1 MKKALSILILSVL
14 ALSACATSRPNIK
27 DYANKGKAEK
37 EVTEVV
43 QAEGLVAVLN
53 NDILDAKKRALGEAQ
68 RNAVEMTVGV
78 YVNAATRVEKAIMVD
93 QQILSKTNGY
103 IKKYKILAEGRE
115 GDFYKTKIEALV
127 KIEAINKD
135 LNLLGLTAPPAP
147 ATTNLRIGV
156 VIMDLVDGAPDDGG
170 VSENTLGDRLLS
182 LQYKLVAVSEIA
194 QAAKN
199 LQVNDFLNNLDQQK
213 KVGELVKADVL
224 IIGKATSSFN
234 TDQGLGGM
242 VSYRAN
248 ISFKVLKIKQSALIY
263 SNSFSSGGVSTT
275 REAAGK
281 EALKRVSAI
290 AAEDLVRVLDQRLK
304 TFNFISVT
312 VKNVSTLNQLNA
324 VIKGLQ
330 NMIEVKYTQTE
341 NFNTGT
347 ADIKVG
353 AEIENIP
360 SIAQKLETKVEGI
373 KIKVTAVTNSSIDVE
388 IQ

>member
-1 MKKALSILILSVL
+1 LKKVLYILILSVL
-14 ALSACATSRPNIK
+14 VLSACATSRPNIK
-27 DYANKGKAEK
+27 DYANKNKEEK
-37 EVTEVV
+37 EITEVV
-43 QAEGLVAVLN
+43 QAEGMVAVLN

-103 IKKYKILAEGRE
+103 IKKYKLLSEGRE

-127 KIEAINKD
+127 KIEAVNKD
-135 LNLLGLTAPPAP
+135 LNILGLMAPPVP
-147 ATTNLRIGV
+147 TTSNLRIGV
-156 VIMDLVDGAPDDGG
+156 VVMDRIDGVPDSDG
-170 VSENTLGDRLLS
+170 VSEMTLSDKLLN
-182 LQYKLVAVSEIA
+182 LQYKVVAINEIA
-194 QAAKN
+194 TAAKN
-199 LQVNDFLNNLDQQK
+199 LQADNFLNNLDQQK
-213 KVGELVKADVL
+213 KVGELLKADIL
-224 IIGKATSSFN
+224 ITGNATSAFN

-242 VSYRAN
+242 ISYRAT
-248 ISFKVLKIKQSALIY
+248 ISFKVLKIKQAALIY

-275 REAAGK
+275 REAASR
-281 EALKRVSAI
+281 EALKRAAAI
-290 AAEDLVRVLDQRLK
+290 AAEDLTRVLDQRLK
-304 TFNFISVT
+304 IFNFILVS

-341 NFNTGT
+341 SFASGM

-373 KIKVTAVTNSSIDVE
+373 KVKVTAVTNSSIDVE

>member
-1 MKKALSILILSVL
+1 LKKVLYILILSVL
-14 ALSACATSRPNIK
+14 VLSACATSRPNIK
-27 DYANKGKAEK
+27 DYANKNKEEK
-37 EVTEVV
+37 EITEVV
-43 QAEGLVAVLN
+43 QAEGMVAVLN

-103 IKKYKILAEGRE
+103 IKKYKLLSEGRE
-115 GDFYKTKIEALV
+115 GDFYKTNIEALV
-127 KIEAINKD
+127 KIEAVNKD
-135 LNLLGLTAPPAP
+135 LNILGLMAPPVP
-147 ATTNLRIGV
+147 TTSNLRIGV
-156 VIMDLVDGAPDDGG
+156 VVMDRIDGVPDSDG
-170 VSENTLGDRLLS
+170 VSEMTLSDKLLN
-182 LQYKLVAVSEIA
+182 LQYKVVAINEIA
-194 QAAKN
+194 TAAKN
-199 LQVNDFLNNLDQQK
+199 LQADNFLNNLDQQK
-213 KVGELVKADVL
+213 KVGELLKADIL
-224 IIGKATSSFN
+224 ITGNATSAFN

-242 VSYRAN
+242 ISYRAT
-248 ISFKVLKIKQSALIY
+248 ISFKVLKIKQAALIY

-275 REAAGK
+275 REAASR
-281 EALKRVSAI
+281 EALKRAAAI
-290 AAEDLVRVLDQRLK
+290 AAEDLTRVLDQRLK
-304 TFNFISVT
+304 IFNFILVS

-341 NFNTGT
+341 SFASGM

-373 KIKVTAVTNSSIDVE
+373 KVKVTAVTNSSIDVE

>member
-1 MKKALSILILSVL
+1 MKKGLSILILSVL
-14 ALSACATSRPNIK
+14 ALGACATSRPNIK
-27 DYANKGKAEK
+27 DYANKGKEEK
-37 EVTEVV
+37 EITEVV

-103 IKKYKILAEGRE
+103 IKKYKILSEGRE

-135 LNLLGLTAPPAP
+135 LNILGLTAPPTP

-156 VIMDLVDGAPDDGG
+156 VIMDRIDGVPDNDG
-170 VSENTLGDRLLS
+170 VSEVTLGDRLLS
-182 LQYKLVAVSEIA
+182 LQYKLITVNELA

-199 LQVNDFLNNLDQQK
+199 LNADDFLNNLDQQK
-213 KVGELVKADVL
+213 KVGEMVKADVL
-224 IIGKATSSFN
+224 IIGKATASFN

-242 VSYRAN
+242 ISYRAN

-281 EALKRVSAI
+281 EALKRAASI

-304 TFNFISVT
+304 AFNFISVT

-341 NFNTGT
+341 NFGNGV
-347 ADIKVG
+347 ANIKVG

-360 SIAQKLETKVEGI
+360 SIAQKLEAKVEGI
-373 KIKVTAVTNSSIDVE
+373 KVKVSAVTNSSIAVE

>member
-1 MKKALSILILSVL
+1 MKKVLSLFILSVL
-14 ALSACATSRPNIK
+14 VLSACATSRPNIK
-27 DYANKGKAEK
+27 DYTNKSKEEK

-43 QAEGLVAVLN
+43 QAEGMVAVFN
-53 NDILDAKKRALGEAQ
+53 NDILDAKKRSLGEAQ

-103 IKKYKILAEGRE
+103 IKKYKILAAGRE

-127 KIEAINKD
+127 KIEAVNKD
-135 LNLLGLTAPPAP
+135 LNILGLMAPPAP
-147 ATTNLRIGV
+147 TTSNLRIGV
-156 VIMDLVDGAPDDGG
+156 VIMDRIDGAPDTDG
-170 VSENTLGDRLLS
+170 VSEMTLSDKLLN
-182 LQYKLVAVSEIA
+182 LQYKVVAVNEIA

-199 LQVNDFLNNLDQQK
+199 LNADDFLNNLDQQK
-213 KVGELVKADVL
+213 KVGEMVKADVL
-224 IIGKATSSFN
+224 IIGKAASSFN

-248 ISFKVLKIKQSALIY
+248 ISFKVLKIKQAALIY
-263 SNSFSSGGVSTT
+263 SNSFSSGGVSST
-275 REAAGK
+275 REAASR
-281 EALKRVSAI
+281 EALKRAAAI
-290 AAEDLVRVLDQRLK
+290 AAEDLTRVLDQRLK
-304 TFNFISVT
+304 AFNFISVN

-324 VIKGLQ
+324 LIKGLQ

-341 NFNTGT
+341 NFNNGA

-353 AEIENIP
+353 AEIENLP

-373 KIKVTAVTNSSIDVE
+373 KVKVSAVTNSSIDVE

>member
-1 MKKALSILILSVL
+1 MKKVLSIFILSVL
-14 ALSACATSRPNIK
+14 VLSACATSRPNIK
-27 DYANKGKAEK
+27 DYANKGKEEK

-103 IKKYKILAEGRE
+103 IKKYKILTEGRE

-127 KIEAINKD
+127 KIEDINKD
-135 LNLLGLTAPPAP
+135 LNILGLTAPPAP

-156 VIMDLVDGAPDDGG
+156 VIMDRIDGVPDNDG
-170 VSENTLGDRLLS
+170 VSEATLDDRLLS
-182 LQYKLVAVSEIA
+182 LQYKLVTVNELG

-199 LQVNDFLNNLDQQK
+199 LNADDFLNNLDQQK

-224 IIGKATSSFN
+224 VIGKATSSFN

-248 ISFKVLKIKQSALIY
+248 ISFKVLKIKQAALIY

-281 EALKRVSAI
+281 EALKRAAAI

-341 NFNTGT
+341 NFSNGT

-360 SIAQKLETKVEGI
+360 SIAQKLESKVEEV
-373 KIKVTAVTNSSIDVE
+373 KVKVTAVTNSSIDVE

>member
-1 MKKALSILILSVL
+1 VL
-14 ALSACATSRPNIK
+14 K
-27 DYANKGKAEK
+27 D
-37 EVTEVV
+37 
-43 QAEGLVAVLN
+43 
-53 NDILDAKKRALGEAQ
+53 DILDAKKRALGEAQ

-103 IKKYKILAEGRE
+103 IKKYKILSEGRE

-127 KIEAINKD
+127 KIEDINKD
-135 LNLLGLTAPPAP
+135 LNILGLTAPPAP

-156 VIMDLVDGAPDDGG
+156 VIMDRIDGVPDNDG
-170 VSENTLGDRLLS
+170 VSETTLDDRLLS
-182 LQYKLVAVSEIA
+182 LQYKLVAVNEIT

-199 LQVNDFLNNLDQQK
+199 LKADDFLNNLDQQK
-213 KVGELVKADVL
+213 KVGELVKADIL
-224 IIGKATSSFN
+224 IIGKAASSFN
-234 TDQGLGGM
+234 TDQGFGGM
-242 VSYRAN
+242 VSYSAN
-248 ISFKVLKIKQSALIY
+248 ISFKVLKIKQAALIY
-263 SNSFSSGGVSTT
+263 SNTFSSGGVGTT
-275 REAAGK
+275 REAASR
-281 EALKRVSAI
+281 EALKRAAAI

-330 NMIEVKYTQTE
+330 NMIEVKYAQTE
-341 NFNTGT
+341 SFSNGA

-360 SIAQKLETKVEGI
+360 SIAQKLETKVEEI
-373 KIKVTAVTNSSIDVE
+373 KVKVTAVTNSSIEVE

>member
-1 MKKALSILILSVL
+1 MKKTLSILILSVL
-14 ALSACATSRPNIK
+14 ALSACVTSRPNIK

-43 QAEGLVAVLN
+43 QAEGLAAVLN

-78 YVNAATRVEKAIMVD
+78 YINAATRVEKAIMVD

-103 IKKYKILAEGRE
+103 IKKYKILSEGRE
-115 GDFYKTKIEALV
+115 SDFYKTKIEALV
-127 KIEAINKD
+127 KIEDINKD
-135 LNLLGLTAPPAP
+135 LDILGLTTPPIP

-156 VIMDLVDGAPDDGG
+156 VIMDLVDGAPDNGD

-182 LQYKLVAVSEIA
+182 LQYKLVTVNEIA

-199 LQVNDFLNNLDQQK
+199 LNADDFLNNLDQQK

-281 EALKRVSAI
+281 EALKRTAAI
-290 AAEDLVRVLDQRLK
+290 AAENLVRVLDQRLK
-304 TFNFISVT
+304 TFNFISVS

-341 NFNTGT
+341 SFSNGA

-353 AEIENIP
+353 AEIENVP
-360 SIAQKLETKVEGI
+360 AIAQKLETKVEGI
-373 KIKVTAVTNSSIDVE
+373 KVKVTAVTNSSIEVE